1 MQSQRVI
8 RPFWVTLCNG
18 GHSGRYGRA
27 MSQSSDPNTIIAEVT
42 ATSAKIEESEI

>member
-18 GHSGRYGRA
+18 GYRGHARRGHARGPWALWTGTRKS
-27 MSQSSDPNTIIAEVT
+27 
-42 ATSAKIEESEI
+42 K